1 MGWSEEESRSG
12 EDSSPWP
19 FWSLARAKPIKGL
32 KRPRPFPLVE
42 APSVFKKKKKVCVKC
57 LRGTNEE
64 L

>member
-32 KRPRPFPLVE
+32 VE
-42 APSVFKKKKKVCVKC
+42 APSVFKKKKFVLNVYVEPMKSFNTVN
-57 LRGTNEE
+57 TN
-64 L
+64 